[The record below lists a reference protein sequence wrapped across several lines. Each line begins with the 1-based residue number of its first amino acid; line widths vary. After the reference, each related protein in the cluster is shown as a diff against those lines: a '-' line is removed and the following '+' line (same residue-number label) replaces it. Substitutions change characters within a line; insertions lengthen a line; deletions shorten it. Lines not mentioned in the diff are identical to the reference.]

1 MTAATREAIDHIEED
16 MRQRESFSAL
26 NGRFFSLLMC
36 CKFKYGD
43 LAGAMEAYDAG
54 NAVYMYTL
62 GSHHPMHIIHILIL
76 ADLYYNSKKL
86 LNCHLLLTIAQELSQ
101 ASTSE
106 NQQLLAYITYN
117 LACELLLG
125 PDNEG

>member
-1 MTAATREAIDHIEED
+1 
-16 MRQRESFSAL
+16 
-26 NGRFFSLLMC
+26 MC

-62 GSHHPMHIIHILIL
+62 GPHHPMHIIHILIL
-76 ADLYYNSKKL
+76 ADLYYNSRHL
-86 LNCHLLLTIAQELSQ
+86 LNCHLLLTMAHELSQ

-117 LACELLLG
+117 LACVNYSLARTIKDDYSSVSGERLRGFPERAEHLPELVQ
-125 PDNEG
+125 PR